1 MSPIE
6 RQRIL
11 WVDDQIDLL
20 KPHLLFLEE
29 KGYTVTGVPNGD
41 DAIALLEKEPF
52 DVLLLDEMMPGK
64 NGLET
69 LIEVR
74 AIRQDIPI
82 IMITKSEEED
92 LMNKALG
99 YSVQD
104 FLVKPVNPAQ
114 IFSAIK
120 RLFESKQIQESQL
133 TQDYI
138 SNYRDITGENMDKAD
153 WRRWLEV
160 NRFLT
165 DWDMSLDAF
174 EGTGLEQTHKD
185 LRRDLNLAFCRYIET
200 TYPKWLE
207 PGMTDRPL
215 LSPEIFKRYAQPF
228 VESGRQV
235 YFIVIDCMRLDQWM
249 VVEEMLSPLFQ
260 IRREEAFAILPTAT
274 PYARN
279 AIFAG
284 LYPSEIEQ
292 KLPKY
297 WIENPNEELSLNRFE
312 KELLAEQLKRAGLG
326 DRGLKYAKI
335 SNINEANELYR
346 QIGSF
351 SQIPVVALVFNF
363 LDILAHGR
371 SQSDILQE
379 IAPDEAAFRSLMG
392 SWFRHSA
399 LFDILKNLA
408 KQGAAVV
415 VTSDHG
421 SVLCRRSSL
430 VHGNRETSTGIR
442 YKYGDNVSC
451 DIKQAIRVDNPKS
464 YLLPANSRTK
474 NYVFAKEN
482 FYFVYPTNF
491 HEYEQRY
498 LGSFQHGGAS
508 LEEMI
513 VPCAV
518 LDPRP

>member
-1 MSPIE
+1 MSSIE
-6 RQRIL
+6 RQRVL
-11 WVDDQIDLL
+11 WADDQIDLL
-20 KPHLLFLEE
+20 RPHILFLEE
-29 KGYTVTGVPNGD
+29 KGYTVMGVANGD

-69 LIEVR
+69 LIAVR
-74 AIRQDIPI
+74 AIRQDIPV

-104 FLVKPVNPAQ
+104 FLVKPVNPVQ

-120 RLFESKQIQESQL
+120 RLFEGKRIQESQL

-138 SNYRDITGENMDKAD
+138 GTYREIAAENMDKAD
-153 WRRWLEV
+153 WRRWFEV

-165 DWDMSLDAF
+165 DWDLSLDKF
-174 EGTGLEQTHKD
+174 EGTGLEQTQMD
-185 LRRDLNLAFCRYIET
+185 LRRELNMAFCRFIESS
-200 TYPKWLE
+200 YPTWMKK
-207 PGMTDRPL
+207 GAADRPL
-215 LSPEIFKRYAQPF
+215 LSPEVFKHYAQPF

-249 VVEEMLSPLFQ
+249 VVEEMLSSLYQ
-260 IRREEAFAILPTAT
+260 IKREEYLAILPTAT

-279 AIFAG
+279 SIFAG
-284 LYPSEIEQ
+284 LFPSEIEK
-292 KLPKY
+292 KLPQY
-297 WIENPNEELSLNRFE
+297 WIEDPNEELSLNRFE
-312 KELLAEQLKRAGLG
+312 KELLAEQLQRAGLG
-326 DRGLKYAKI
+326 DRTMKYAKI

-351 SQIPVVALVFNF
+351 AKIPVVALVFNF

-379 IAPDEAAFRSLMG
+379 IAPDESAFRTLMG

-399 LFDILKNLA
+399 LFDILRVVA

-430 VHGNRETSTGIR
+430 VHGNRDTSTGIR
-442 YKYGDNVSC
+442 YKYGDNVNC
-451 DIKQAIRVDNPKS
+451 DLKQAIRVADPERFN
-464 YLLPANSRTK
+464 LPITRRTK

-498 LGSFQHGGAS
+498 MGSFQHGGAS

-513 VPCAV
+513 VPVAV